1 MVLLYANRYLFTGD
15 HLAWD
20 RDDECLIAFHDYCWH
35 SWPQQVRSLVR
46 LLDYDF
52 EWVLPGHGQRVHL
65 PAQVMHRE
73 LQTLIARISGKVQPA
88 EKH

>member
-20 RDDECLIAFHDYCWH
+20 RDKQRLTAFRDYCWH
-35 SWPQQVRSLVR
+35 SWRQQKESLEK
-46 LLDYDF
+46 LLAYEF

-65 PAQVMHRE
+65 PAAQMRQQLAELVERVGVRE
-73 LQTLIARISGKVQPA
+73 PA
-88 EKH
+88 TGE